1 MRVLCLIDR
10 SLRASQGDIM
20 GAAHVYLASEKRLL
34 SASVTL
40 HVRIHTWIPICTDT
54 HAHTHKE
61 ALLNSRTP
69 TPSLARPGRRACL
82 CQQISGRRCVFL
94 CLSLHSFHLLLQR
107 LPICLRPHFI
117 SFHPTP
123 APPPPPTTTPEDSSG
138 SVVFQTLWHC
148 LFRKRDPAFHSRRF
162 FPPVPPKTS
171 PVRPTEGS
179 LTKVI
184 KAFSSRKIRR
194 DPSLIAAPSAVLS
207 SKVISAAPFHS
218 CKELT

>member
-20 GAAHVYLASEKRLL
+20 GASHVYLASEKRLL

-69 TPSLARPGRRACL
+69 TPSPARPSRRACL

-117 SFHPTP
+117 LSHSS
-123 APPPPPTTTPEDSSG
+123 PPTTTNHHPRGQQRVCCVSD
-138 SVVFQTLWHC
+138 TLA
-148 LFRKRDPAFHSRRF
+148 LFI
-162 FPPVPPKTS
+162 PKTRSCFSQPTLLS
-171 PVRPTEGS
+171 PGTSEDEPSQTH
-179 LTKVI
+179 
-184 KAFSSRKIRR
+184 RR
-194 DPSLIAAPSAVLS
+194 
-207 SKVISAAPFHS
+207 
-218 CKELT
+218 